1 MTADATFVVYQKG
14 SFIAVPVPEDLS
26 VAIDKA
32 WGGYPWQDALSVA
45 LGAECAWITL
55 GAVGVTGYEI
65 AVWHT
70 PDRGS
75 VVGISNDVGLVS
87 IVQVPE
93 PRDWWPFQ
101 TQHLVPLVSA
111 IGNLASAEQLGRL
124 ADAFISYARHGEGR
138 HINRGDGSSKIDQE
152 ERDARRARM
161 AGRTR

>member
-1 MTADATFVVYQKG
+1 MTVDATFVVYQNG
-14 SFIAVPVPEDLS
+14 RFIAVPVPEDLS

-32 WGGYPWQDALSVA
+32 RGGYPWQDALSVA
-45 LGAECAWITL
+45 LSADCAWITL
-55 GAVGVTGYEI
+55 GAIGVTGYEI

-70 PDRGS
+70 GDRGS

-87 IVQVPE
+87 IVQVPDAW
-93 PRDWWPFQ
+93 DWWPFQ

-124 ADAFISYARHGEGR
+124 ADAFISFARHGEGR
-138 HINRGDGSSKIDQE
+138 HINRGDGSSQVDQE
-152 ERDARRARM
+152 ERDAWRARM